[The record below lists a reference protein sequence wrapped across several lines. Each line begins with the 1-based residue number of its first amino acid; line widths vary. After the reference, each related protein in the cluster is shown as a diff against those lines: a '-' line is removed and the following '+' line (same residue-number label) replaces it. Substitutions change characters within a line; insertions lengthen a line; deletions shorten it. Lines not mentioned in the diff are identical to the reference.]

1 MLYTTRKE
9 FGISQRVFVE
19 REWNISFTDSSFLS
33 MSNSLPFDERVP
45 KNAIDHL
52 KTSHIRGVNY
62 PGSAWIFDNDNNFTR
77 MTSKYFNY
85 LIFCF
90 RVSITIS
97 TIGTNTI
104 CGVFIYFICI
114 LLQ

>member
-52 KTSHIRGVNY
+52 TIQDQHG
-62 PGSAWIFDNDNNFTR
+62 
-77 MTSKYFNY
+77 Y
-85 LIFCF
+85 LIM
-90 RVSITIS
+90 II
-97 TIGTNTI
+97 
-104 CGVFIYFICI
+104 I
-114 LLQ
+114 LQE